1 MKTEAEIRDDIFAYI
16 KASPLAKAVSGKVL
30 TNRRERDST
39 AEDIFIRVSA
49 ATYGQIQTAIVEVYV
64 YFLDVTRRSDN
75 VRDTAREREL
85 ARITTD
91 VLARHQE
98 GTWRINMERHY
109 VKEYQDIRQHALVN
123 ELYYQHS
130 NN

>member
-39 AEDIFIRVSA
+39 AEDIYIHVSA

-64 YFLDVTRRSDN
+64 
-75 VRDTAREREL
+75 
-85 ARITTD
+85 
-91 VLARHQE
+91 
-98 GTWRINMERHY
+98 
-109 VKEYQDIRQHALVN
+109 
-123 ELYYQHS
+123 
-130 NN
+130 